1 VGGNQVKKVTMTKNN
16 AKTAIL
22 TEKQKKFINDNFEKF
37 THQEIA
43 DKLRVTRGVVQRHCY
58 YNRLT
63 KIPAVKHEPPPT
75 VIPCNRVQR
84 AFERAGKGNKSI

>member
-1 VGGNQVKKVTMTKNN
+1 MTLPTPNQSKKN

-22 TEKQKKFINDNFEKF
+22 TDKQKKFINENFEKF

-43 DKLRVTRGVVQRHCY
+43 DKLRVPRGVVQRHCY

-63 KIPAVKHEPPPT
+63 KTAAPKYKPPLAINPS
-75 VIPCNRVQR
+75 NRVQR
-84 AFERAGKGNKSI
+84 AFERVVGQLPKK

>member
-1 VGGNQVKKVTMTKNN
+1 MTLPTSNKS
-16 AKTAIL
+16 KPAIL

-43 DKLRVTRGVVQRHCY
+43 DKLRVPRGVVQRHCY

-63 KIPAVKHEPPPT
+63 KTAAVKYGPPPT
-75 VIPCNRVQR
+75 TLPCNRVQR
-84 AFERAGKGNKSI
+84 AFDRVGKDDKF